1 MKRLSSMGEV
11 VLAEEEE
18 DEALVLEEEAVTD
31 GAGEP
36 RRSVGGTCEAV
47 SLPRADSTC

>member
-1 MKRLSSMGEV
+1 MGEV

-18 DEALVLEEEAVTD
+18 EDEALVVVEEAVTD